1 MDDNKIKKRTWLQD
15 VLVIVGGIVGIGAL
29 IILIGGMLLLCMSM
43 PLFYGFSLLAET
55 EDELLFTST
64 SPNSEYV
71 LEANRVNTA
80 AIEPYHVM
88 VNRVDGDE
96 TRRVYY
102 VRGQDDVEI
111 IWLSDTV
118 AQINGVPVDVTSGEC
133 FKANARGYFDVVVQ
147 VKAKDVQWLEVTVC
161 MNGEPRVTRSRVG
174 VLLEDP
180 VDAWGLSPRLNV
192 LKELHWDDDLS
203 KKKAGLTVKL
213 RTVNGQEIT
222 LPYLWEWTALE
233 YGKYTFTLTGSAAW
247 GYTLTPEG
255 VECTVTRIDDEP

>member
-1 MDDNKIKKRTWLQD
+1 MDDNKIKKRTWLWD
-15 VLVIVGGIVGIGAL
+15 LLVIAGGVLGIGGAL
-29 IILIGGMLLLCMSM
+29 WFIYRFGMALLGGV
-43 PLFYGFSLLAET
+43 LLAFMLAWGET
-55 EDELLFTST
+55 DELLFTTT
-64 SPNSEYV
+64 SPGGEYV
-71 LEANRVNTA
+71 LEIVRENTP
-80 AIEPYHVM
+80 AIEPYYL
-88 VNRVDGDE
+88 RVELVDDDE

-102 VRGQDDVEI
+102 VRGQDDAEI

-161 MNGEPRVTRSRVG
+161 MDGEPRVTRSRTG
-174 VLLEDP
+174 MLLEDP

-203 KKKAGLTVKL
+203 KKKAGLMVKL
-213 RTVNGQEIT
+213 RTVNGQEII

-255 VECTVTRIDDEP
+255 VECTVTRVDDKP

>member
-1 MDDNKIKKRTWLQD
+1 MSENKQKKHTWLRD
-15 VLVIVGGIVGIGAL
+15 ILVIAGGALGIGGVLWVVFRYGMAL
-29 IILIGGMLLLCMSM
+29 LVGVPLAFMLAWGES
-43 PLFYGFSLLAET
+43 
-55 EDELLFTST
+55 DELLFITT
-64 SPNSEYV
+64 SPAGEYV
-71 LEANRVNTA
+71 LEAVRENTP
-80 AIEPYHVM
+80 AIEPYYIK
-88 VNRVDGDE
+88 VNLLDGDDK
-96 TRRVYY
+96 RMIYY
-102 VRGQDDVEI
+102 VRGHDDAEI

-118 AQINGVPVDVTSGEC
+118 AEINGVPVDVTSGEC
-133 FKANARGYFDVVVQ
+133 FEANARGYFDVMVQ
-147 VKAKDVQWLEVTVC
+147 VKAKDVQWLEITVC
-161 MNGEPRVTRSRVG
+161 MAGEPRVTRSRTG
-174 VLLEDP
+174 MSLEDP

-255 VECTVTRIDDEP
+255 VECTVTRIEAEP